1 VGSPSPVRGRLRDD
15 LRLRIVP
22 DSDGT
27 TADTSYTITRTQA
40 PPVLRDREPFVATIL
55 DGVDARLRSWGI
67 EPPDAYEHVE
77 TAGTTQTYAGTL
89 TLY

>member
-1 VGSPSPVRGRLRDD
+1 MISGSESSRTATARLPT
-15 LRLRIVP
+15 LATL
-22 DSDGT
+22 T
-27 TADTSYTITRTQA
+27 HTQA
-40 PPVLRDREPFVATIL
+40 PPVLRDRGPFVATIL

-67 EPPDAYEHVE
+67 EPPDAYGHVE